1 MVEIEELKSV
11 LLLTYLKDAML
22 KKVAEIAQTRAY
34 QSGDYI
40 FREGDD
46 TDSLYAICE
55 GKVGLEIEKNSSTR
69 VLVDT
74 LPKGRTFG
82 FSALVDTEEKKYTLS
97 AKAMAETKVFI
108 WKAEDLETLFHQD
121 HELGLLFMRRIAK
134 IIKTRLQIRNIQF
147 LDIYR

>member
-108 WKAEDLETLFHQD
+108 WKAEDLETLFQQD

>member
-1 MVEIEELKSV
+1 MVELDDLKSV

-22 KKVAEIAQTRAY
+22 KKVAEITQTTAY
-34 QSGDYI
+34 RSGDYI

-46 TDSLYAICE
+46 ADHIYAIFE

-108 WKAEDLETLFHQD
+108 WKAEDLEALFHQD
-121 HELGLLFMRRIAK
+121 HELGHLFMKRIAK